1 MPKFRTWH
9 STRPR
14 AGLGAGMGRNCL
26 PQEAQKDSVPP
37 NGVPHRSQNMAILL
51 VLQYACAAK
60 MFRGTRCH
68 NSRDMANVD
77 VWVVALDTGTGWL
90 PPTPAEAGNAAR
102 LVSEPLRR
110 RYLRSHAALRAILA
124 TYTAAPL
131 DFAMAEHGKPYL
143 PAFPDLRF
151 NLSHSHD
158 MALVAVTHGIEIGV
172 DVERFRPMQEC
183 MAIAE
188 RFFPPLEAAELAA
201 VPPEGREVE
210 FFRLWTRIEA
220 KLKARGIGLYG
231 AGQELDGEWTV
242 VPI

>member
-1 MPKFRTWH
+1 
-9 STRPR
+9 
-14 AGLGAGMGRNCL
+14 
-26 PQEAQKDSVPP
+26 
-37 NGVPHRSQNMAILL
+37 
-51 VLQYACAAK
+51 
-60 MFRGTRCH
+60 
-68 NSRDMANVD
+68 MANVD

-242 VPI
+242 VPIEVGPEYSASVAANCAGLTARVRAYET

>member
-1 MPKFRTWH
+1 
-9 STRPR
+9 
-14 AGLGAGMGRNCL
+14 
-26 PQEAQKDSVPP
+26 
-37 NGVPHRSQNMAILL
+37 
-51 VLQYACAAK
+51 
-60 MFRGTRCH
+60 
-68 NSRDMANVD
+68 MANVD

-158 MALVAVTHGIEIGV
+158 MALVAVTRGMEIGV

-242 VPI
+242 VPIEVGPEYSASVAANCAGLTARVRAYET